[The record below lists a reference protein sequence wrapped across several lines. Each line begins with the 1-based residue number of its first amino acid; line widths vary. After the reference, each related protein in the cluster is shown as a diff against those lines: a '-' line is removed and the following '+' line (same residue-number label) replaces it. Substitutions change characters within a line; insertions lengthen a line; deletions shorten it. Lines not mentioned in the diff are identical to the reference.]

1 MIEEVT
7 QQKRSGI
14 GERLTELE
22 NAIESLD
29 TAVAELSKRINAVV
43 IPRPVK
49 EDDVARNPS
58 IPPIPEGSPIN
69 VSLRESTLKINRI
82 RDAIVQILDDLD
94 L

>member
-43 IPRPVK
+43 IPRPVR

-58 IPPIPEGSPIN
+58 IPEGSPIS
-69 VSLRESTLKINRI
+69 VSLRESTLRINRI
-82 RDAIVQILDDLD
+82 RDALVQILDDLD